1 LRQKKDIIGVERR
14 GGGIAILSGR
24 VANESQRRRDPGW
37 RTRAIPE
44 MELSREL
51 GMPQLAIASA
61 IQPEEL

>member
-1 LRQKKDIIGVERR
+1 MAELQSSAVELRMRAKED
-14 GGGIAILSGR
+14 GILGR
-24 VANESQRRRDPGW
+24 

-51 GMPQLAIASA
+51 GTPQLAIASA